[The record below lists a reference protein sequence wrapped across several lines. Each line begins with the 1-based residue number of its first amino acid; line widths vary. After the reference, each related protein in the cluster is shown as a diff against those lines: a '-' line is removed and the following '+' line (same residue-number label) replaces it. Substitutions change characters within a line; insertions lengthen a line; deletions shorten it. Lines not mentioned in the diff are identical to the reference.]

1 MATAIR
7 QKAKRLVQTVAVA
20 QMAFGAFLVN
30 SIDVGV
36 GLIVAGVM
44 LLLVSEWRRPL
55 GGSSK
60 RRARKPRAA
69 AGQPASAS

>member
-36 GLIVAGVM
+36 GLIVTGVV
-44 LLLVSEWRRPL
+44 LLLVSEWRKL
-55 GGSSK
+55 FGGSSM
-60 RRARKPRAA
+60 RRTRKPRGA